1 MDIMKERSIIGM
13 ILIFLLISTHVFAYD
28 AEIDGLRYDWQNRHN
43 SYGQEIISLV
53 GYNSS
58 KINEDLIIPNTL
70 RWVSNDSRNRTQCV
84 VDAVG
89 ARAFQNCS
97 KLKSVNFNFV
107 RTVGQS
113 SFENC
118 SSLKTIYFSYISY
131 IYSQAFK
138 GCSSLTEI
146 HINLDTPPSV
156 YEDSFDEEIYKNAT
170 LFVPEGKID
179 VYRANDI
186 WNKFEKISDGTT
198 NESFTLEITSV
209 GNGSASYNGTSI
221 RGKTST
227 FTVNE
232 GSSATISFSPDKG
245 YRIKSVKVNNTDVT
259 SSLSNNLYTIQNIA
273 NNTSIEVVFD
283 AIPTIIS
290 FADANVKA
298 ICVKNWDTDG
308 DGELSES
315 EAAAVTYLG
324 GAFYENAAIT
334 SFEELSYFVGLEDL
348 SSAFRNCSNLKK
360 VVIPNSVKIIGK
372 WAFQNC
378 SGLTGTLVI
387 PASVTTIG
395 ESAFENCSGFTGFLT
410 FPTSVTFIGKRAF
423 VGCNGFSGLTIP
435 NSVTTIGD
443 YAFYECSG
451 FSGSLTIPNSV
462 TSIGWHAFNGCS
474 GLTGSLTIPNSV
486 TSIGNGA
493 FYGCS
498 GLAGSLTIP
507 NSVTSIGDHAFF
519 GCSNINLVISLI

>member
-232 GSSATISFSPDKG
+232 GSSATISFSPDNG

-290 FADANVKA
+290 FADANVRA

-360 VVIPNSVKIIGK
+360 VVIPNSV
-372 WAFQNC
+372 AN
-378 SGLTGTLVI
+378 GLFKTV
-387 PASVTTIG
+387 A
-395 ESAFENCSGFTGFLT
+395 
-410 FPTSVTFIGKRAF
+410 
-423 VGCNGFSGLTIP
+423 
-435 NSVTTIGD
+435 D
-443 YAFYECSG
+443 
-451 FSGSLTIPNSV
+451 
-462 TSIGWHAFNGCS
+462 
-474 GLTGSLTIPNSV
+474 
-486 TSIGNGA
+486 
-493 FYGCS
+493 
-498 GLAGSLTIP
+498 
-507 NSVTSIGDHAFF
+507 
-519 GCSNINLVISLI
+519 